1 MMFKVHGYVGETLAI
16 KRRLEHIPRTGD
28 VVRLSGT
35 VYAKVLEV
43 CWCMDEY
50 SDEGQRVNIMTD
62 TARILHPVRSHP
74 MLGAMEKPGAT
85 TRAGS
90 VPRALPGAVSITDR
104 LKEGGRHDPHPAV

>member
-1 MMFKVHGYVGETLAI
+1 
-16 KRRLEHIPRTGD
+16 
-28 VVRLSGT
+28 
-35 VYAKVLEV
+35 
-43 CWCMDEY
+43 
-50 SDEGQRVNIMTD
+50 MTD
-62 TARILHPVRSHP
+62 TARNP

>member
-50 SDEGQRVNIMTD
+50 SDEGQRVNI
-62 TARILHPVRSHP
+62 
-74 MLGAMEKPGAT
+74 AMKKVK
-85 TRAGS
+85 S
-90 VPRALPGAVSITDR
+90 
-104 LKEGGRHDPHPAV
+104 

>member
-1 MMFKVHGYVGETLAI
+1 MMFIGSRYIGGLTHDRHGA
-16 KRRLEHIPRTGD
+16 H
-28 VVRLSGT
+28 S
-35 VYAKVLEV
+35 
-43 CWCMDEY
+43 
-50 SDEGQRVNIMTD
+50 
-62 TARILHPVRSHP
+62 HPVRPHP